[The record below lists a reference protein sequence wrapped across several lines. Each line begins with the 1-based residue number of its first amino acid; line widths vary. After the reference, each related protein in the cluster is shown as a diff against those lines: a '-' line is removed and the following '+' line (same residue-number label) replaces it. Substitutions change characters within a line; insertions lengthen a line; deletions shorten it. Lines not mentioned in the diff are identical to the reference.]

1 MSLESYLASSGVPVD
16 DVRVRLS
23 FELFVRVEFAVEV
36 GDRILCED
44 ATVESNLDGLER
56 LPREPRQDRRGRYR
70 CGSCHAC
77 LRCGRHRHHR
87 HAPQDEGVGPMEN
100 GRGSGASRTYS
111 LRPFSSGFFEI
122 SSPAAI

>member
-44 ATVESNLDGLER
+44 ATVESNLDDWNGY
-56 LPREPRQDRRGRYR
+56 RENLAKTGVAVIGVVLAMLACVAAGIAIIGMRRKTK
-70 CGSCHAC
+70 
-77 LRCGRHRHHR
+77 
-87 HAPQDEGVGPMEN
+87 E
-100 GRGSGASRTYS
+100 
-111 LRPFSSGFFEI
+111 
-122 SSPAAI
+122 

>member
-44 ATVESNLDGLER
+44 ATVESNLDDWNGY
-56 LPREPRQDRRGRYR
+56 RENLAKTGVAVIGAVLAMLVFAAAGIAIIGMRRKTK
-70 CGSCHAC
+70 
-77 LRCGRHRHHR
+77 
-87 HAPQDEGVGPMEN
+87 E
-100 GRGSGASRTYS
+100 
-111 LRPFSSGFFEI
+111 
-122 SSPAAI
+122 

>member
-1 MSLESYLASSGVPVD
+1 MSLESYLASSGVAVD

-70 CGSCHAC
+70 CVLAC
-77 LRCGRHRHHR
+77 
-87 HAPQDEGVGPMEN
+87 V
-100 GRGSGASRTYS
+100 
-111 LRPFSSGFFEI
+111 
-122 SSPAAI
+122 AAGIAIIGMRRKTKE